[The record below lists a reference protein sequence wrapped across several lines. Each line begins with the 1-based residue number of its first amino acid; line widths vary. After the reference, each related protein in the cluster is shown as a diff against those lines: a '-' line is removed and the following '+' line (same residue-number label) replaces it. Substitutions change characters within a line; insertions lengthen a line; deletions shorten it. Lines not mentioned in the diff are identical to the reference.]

1 MKILVLNSGSSSIKF
16 QLFEME
22 NNTSLAVGF
31 VEMSKSKSLA
41 SGLVEQ
47 IGGLDSLAKIK
58 FHDNENNLVVIE
70 KKVPIE
76 NHLIGLEIMNTLLIE
91 SKTIKNLN
99 ELSAVGHRIVHGGK
113 NLSKPTLVNAE
124 VLSEIERL
132 IPMAPLH
139 NPAHLDG
146 IKVMQQLCP
155 NVAQVTVFDTAFHS
169 TMPKEAYMYAL
180 PYEVYEKEGIRKYGF
195 HGTSHHFVSKEA
207 AKFLGKSIDELNAIT
222 LHLGNGASMAAV
234 KNGKCIDTSMG
245 LTPLAGLIMGTRSG
259 DLDPAILFFLARKH
273 NLSIDDLD
281 ILLNKKSGLKGICGS
296 NDMREVEDMA
306 EKGDEKA
313 QLALDMFAYRIK
325 KYLGSYSAVVGKLD
339 CIIFTGG
346 IGENDID
353 TRARC
358 CSGLEHLGFKMDL
371 VKNNKRATEILCVSS
386 EDSNVKILVIPTN
399 EELEIALQTAEIIS

>member
-16 QLFEME
+16 QLFEMD
-22 NNTSLAVGF
+22 TT
-31 VEMSKSKSLA
+31 KSLA

-58 FHDNENNLVVIE
+58 FNDNEDNVVVIE

-91 SKTIKNLN
+91 SKIIKNLN
-99 ELSAVGHRIVHGGK
+99 ELSAIGHRIVHGGR
-113 NLSKPTLVNAE
+113 NLSKPTLVNNE

-155 NVAQVTVFDTAFHS
+155 SVAQVVVFDTAFHS
-169 TMPKEAYMYAL
+169 TMPKEAYMYAI
-180 PYEVYEKEGIRKYGF
+180 PYELYEKEGIRKYGF
-195 HGTSHHFVSKEA
+195 HGTSHHFVAKEA

-245 LTPLAGLIMGTRSG
+245 FTPLAGLMMGTRSG
-259 DLDPAILFFLARKH
+259 NLDPAILFFLERKLH
-273 NLSIDDLD
+273 LTIDDLR
-281 ILLNKKSGLKGICGS
+281 IMLNKESGLKGICGN
-296 NDMREVEDMA
+296 NDMREVGKMA
-306 EKGDEKA
+306 ERGDEKA

-325 KYLGSYSAVVGKLD
+325 KYLGAYSAVVGKLD

-346 IGENDID
+346 IGENDIK
-353 TRARC
+353 TRVRC
-358 CSGLEHLGFKMDL
+358 CSGLENLGLSIDL
-371 VKNNKRATEILCVSS
+371 VKNNKMATEILSVGSD
-386 EDSNVKILVIPTN
+386 DSKVKILVIPTN
-399 EELEIALQTAEIIS
+399 EELEIALQTAEIVR